1 MGAGWVACGE
11 VWCGVVCR
19 GVQANVKALAKE
31 HSEVEAAAFKRTQA
45 LHELKAE
52 EKELTSAIQGGLGVG
67 VGQGRRGS

>member
-1 MGAGWVACGE
+1 
-11 VWCGVVCR
+11 
-19 GVQANVKALAKE
+19 VQANVKALAKE